1 MGAAGPGRGPGWG
14 GPVPGAGAAPRTAA
28 LVADVWDGFHVPAG
42 RRGPCRRPHPG
53 RECLT
58 RSAGPWCPASPSP
71 PPARPA
77 PSSLLP
83 PFDLVTGRGGPGHQ
97 TPVPHPAA
105 HAAVSLT
112 SMFYSFFL
120 LHKVWPLFKAREV
133 FLKTNFLFEIMIDSR
148 EVLKTVGSVPTFLP
162 QASGGHGQDV
172 ASPCV
177 GPRPLPRCA
186 QRGVPVAPPGRAPP
200 GPGPSATVPNT
211 ERPLRRSPW
220 PSACPSENAV

>member
-1 MGAAGPGRGPGWG
+1 MGG
-14 GPVPGAGAAPRTAA
+14 
-28 LVADVWDGFHVPAG
+28 
-42 RRGPCRRPHPG
+42 
-53 RECLT
+53 
-58 RSAGPWCPASPSP
+58 AGPWGGGRTADGGLGGRCLGWLSRPCWPAGSRRSPPPRPRVPDQERGAPSP

-200 GPGPSATVPNT
+200 GPGPSATVPNA